1 MTNTFPIWLLGIDYL
16 LAFLMFILLMK
27 FILNL
32 FLSENNNFIF
42 FRFINRIVQ
51 PIINITIRITPG
63 FIVQPII
70 PLYLAW
76 LIFMIRLYILPLSI
90 GYLYIGKFAF
100 TFEKELFTEIKSMFL
115 NIAINLNYG
124 I

>member
-27 FILNL
+27 FILSL

-100 TFEKELFTEIKSMFL
+100 TFEKDLFTEIKSMFL